1 MGRTDNA
8 ESLPGTVVVIA
19 GPTATGKSELS
30 LRLADALGSEVVNTD
45 SMQLYRGMDIGTAK
59 LTAEERRGIPHHLL
73 DIWGVRQTANVKQY
87 QELVRPVIDR
97 LLGEERSPILTGG
110 SGLYIQA
117 ATDRMEFPGT
127 DPRLRAELEQELA
140 EQGSARLHHRL
151 AEVDPAAAAAILPSN
166 GRRIVRAL
174 EVVALTG
181 SFRATLPTPESV
193 YRTVHI
199 ALDRDPAEL
208 DDRIARR
215 VDLMWERGLMSEV
228 RALTDQGLADGL
240 TASRALGYRQL
251 LDHLRGDLTL
261 EEARERT
268 VSGTRRF
275 VRRQRSWFGRD
286 RRYHWFDAT
295 QPDLVTRVLELVRAN

>member
-30 LRLADALGSEVVNTD
+30 LRVAEALGSEVVNTD

-59 LTAEERRGIPHHLL
+59 LTTEERRGIPHHLL

-97 LLGEERSPILTGG
+97 LLGRGRSPILTGG

-127 DPRLRAELEQELA
+127 DPGLRAELEQELA
-140 EQGSARLHHRL
+140 EQGSVRLHHRL

-181 SFRATLPTPESV
+181 SFRATLPTPEPV
-193 YRTVHI
+193 YRTIHI
-199 ALDRDPAEL
+199 ALDRDPVEL
-208 DDRIARR
+208 DERIARR

-295 QPDLVTRVLELVRAN
+295 QPDLVARVLELVRAN

>member
-8 ESLPGTVVVIA
+8 ESLPGTVVVIS

-30 LRLADALGSEVVNTD
+30 LRLAEALGSEVVNTD

-59 LTAEERRGIPHHLL
+59 LSVDERRGIPHHLL
-73 DIWGVRQTANVKQY
+73 DIWEVRQTANVAQY
-87 QELVRPVIDR
+87 QELVRPVMDK
-97 LLGEERSPILTGG
+97 LLAMGRSPILTGG

-127 DPRLRAELEQELA
+127 DPKLRAELEDELA
-140 EQGSARLHHRL
+140 EHGSAVLHQRL

-174 EVVALTG
+174 EVVALKG
-181 SFRATLPTPESV
+181 SFRATLPTPEPV

-208 DDRIARR
+208 DDRIAQR
-215 VDLMWERGLMSEV
+215 VDLMWERGLVAEV
-228 RALTDQGLADGL
+228 QALAEDGLADGL
-240 TASRALGYRQL
+240 TASRALGYRQI
-251 LDHLRGDLTL
+251 LDHLRGDLSL
-261 EEARERT
+261 DEARERT

-286 RRYHWFDAT
+286 RRYHWFDPT
-295 QPDLVTRVLELVRAN
+295 EPDLVAKVVELARAV